1 MKKTLVS
8 LILALS
14 ILMGCTGIA
23 GASEDMGR
31 VLATFEGTP
40 IYEAE
45 LLGLM
50 SDYYMNGYIESDTE
64 YLAALEYLI
73 YHELVIEQ
81 KASDM
86 GFDQFTDEERK
97 QIETDA
103 QMAFVEYVEYMV
115 DTMISSGAAEDTEES
130 RVEIRRMAIQY
141 LEENESSLDAFIE
154 ASLKNEARS
163 RLLNSVEEA
172 TVTQDEIMAT
182 FQENLDKD
190 YELFKDDIRSYEFY
204 LYYGGYDIWYT
215 PEGFRN
221 ILQIVIQPNK
231 DVLDAY
237 NIARRSVI
245 ATDEEKAAAHAA
257 VLADCKELT
266 DEIYARLEAGEKFE
280 ALIAEYDTST
290 ETLGKTIDMPI
301 MVNTTSVY
309 WNDGVINAAFD
320 AQMTEPGCYSQ
331 PYADKAGVHI
341 AYYVSDVPSG
351 FAEYTDE
358 IGAAIKQYLVSV
370 KREETIFGWADEYEI
385 VINNDEIDAMI
396 AQIEAEALAAEE
408 AEIAAIQAYAEQVEK
423 ERAEAAKN
431 KD

>member
-1 MKKTLVS
+1 MRNKVVA
-8 LILALS
+8 ILLS
-14 ILMGCTGIA
+14 IAFMILLLPAPSARADGFDVGTLRERYAILVDANDPTTALMGIEKNADTQCATGSTIKILTC
-23 GASEDMGR
+23 M
-31 VLATFEGTP
+31 LA
-40 IYEAE
+40 
-45 LLGLM
+45 
-50 SDYYMNGYIESDTE
+50 IESGR
-64 YLAALEYLI
+64 L
-73 YHELVIEQ
+73 
-81 KASDM
+81 
-86 GFDQFTDEERK
+86 DEEASVSDNAVNFNK
-97 QIETDA
+97 K
-103 QMAFVEYVEYMV
+103 Y
-115 DTMISSGAAEDTEES
+115 
-130 RVEIRRMAIQY
+130 
-141 LEENESSLDAFIE
+141 NSL
-154 ASLKNEARS
+154 
-163 RLLNSVEEA
+163 
-172 TVTQDEIMAT
+172 M
-182 FQENLDKD
+182 
-190 YELFKDDIRSYEFY
+190 
-204 LYYGGYDIWYT
+204 G
-215 PEGFRN
+215 
-221 ILQIVIQPNK
+221 
-231 DVLDAY
+231 
-237 NIARRSVI
+237 
-245 ATDEEKAAAHAA
+245 
-257 VLADCKELT
+257 
-266 DEIYARLEAGEKFE
+266 LEAGEKFE